1 MNDLKSRKDPSSVSA
16 ITNTLMEKCKKL
28 TRINPDANL
37 FICPILPTRDY
48 EMNKRAIF
56 MNHRIQVLA
65 ESCFKINV
73 FDCNAFIDQVGLLQH
88 RLCSKPGDPIHL
100 SNVGISEMV
109 KIIKAEIHP
118 ERQLHIARV
127 SRENINSG
135 SMTRGSMT
143 RGSMTR
149 GSMNHGSMNRGSVN
163 SGRSNRGSVNRP
175 GSVNMM
181 RGQPTTSNTRYV
193 RPQQTLS

>member
-1 MNDLKSRKDPSSVSA
+1 
-16 ITNTLMEKCKKL
+16 MEKCKKL

-88 RLCSKPGDPIHL
+88 RLCSKPETTNKQNKQNIFNR
-100 SNVGISEMV
+100 NVY
-109 KIIKAEIHP
+109 K
-118 ERQLHIARV
+118 
-127 SRENINSG
+127 
-135 SMTRGSMT
+135 
-143 RGSMTR
+143 
-149 GSMNHGSMNRGSVN
+149 
-163 SGRSNRGSVNRP
+163 
-175 GSVNMM
+175 
-181 RGQPTTSNTRYV
+181 Y
-193 RPQQTLS
+193 